1 VIKILDWHSILF
13 VPAHEQ
19 RFITKA
25 HTKAASAIA
34 LDFEDSVPSHLKQ
47 SARVS
52 FQENLEFLGRHD
64 CDVCV
69 RVNLPDEEL
78 VLDLNSVVRHSVKAI
93 VVPKV
98 SEVKQL
104 ALIDSA
110 ISKLEAERG
119 LEVGGIP
126 IIAMIE
132 SVAALI
138 EIDSWTNLT
147 KRLAGLLLGTEDLSL
162 DAGMEPTPEN
172 LFYPAQ
178 LVVLAAKYHNLLA
191 FGFPDS
197 IADYSDNERMKV
209 SISKAKAL
217 GYNGAFCIHPN
228 QVTVVNEVY
237 DVSTKSKNEALEI
250 VEAFES
256 AVSQGKGAI
265 EVRGKMVDF
274 PVYERARKILLKNE
288 IS

>member
-1 VIKILDWHSILF
+1 VNKSLDWRSILF
-13 VPAHEQ
+13 VPAHER
-19 RFITKA
+19 RFINKA
-25 HTKAASAIA
+25 HIKGSSAIS
-34 LDFEDSVPSHLKQ
+34 LDFEDSVPNNLKQ
-47 SARVS
+47 NARAS
-52 FQENLEFLGRHD
+52 FQENLEFLVSHN

-69 RVNLPDEEL
+69 RVNIPHEEL
-78 VLDLNSVVRHSVKAI
+78 VLDLKSVVRHSVKAI
-93 VVPKV
+93 VIPKV

-104 ALIDSA
+104 AIIDDM

-132 SVAALI
+132 SVAALM
-138 EIDSWTNLT
+138 EVGSWENLT

-162 DAGMEPTPEN
+162 DAGMEPTLEN

-191 FGFPDS
+191 FGFPDT
-197 IADYSDNERMKV
+197 IADYSDNEKMKV

-217 GYNGAFCIHPN
+217 GYDGAFCIHPN
-228 QVTVVNEVY
+228 QVNVVNEVY
-237 DVSTKSKNEALEI
+237 ETSTKLKNDALEI
-250 VEAFES
+250 IRAFES
-256 AVSQGKGAI
+256 AMLEGKGAI

-288 IS
+288 F